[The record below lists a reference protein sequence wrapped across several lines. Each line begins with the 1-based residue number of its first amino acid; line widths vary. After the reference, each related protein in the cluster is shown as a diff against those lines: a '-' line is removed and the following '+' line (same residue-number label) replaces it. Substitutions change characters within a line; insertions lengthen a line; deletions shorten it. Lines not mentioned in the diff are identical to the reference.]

1 MVLSMLWNDLQ
12 CTTDGTFFIKQ
23 KLFQSAARQDAT
35 FCAAT
40 FFACLSFFSVYS
52 WEHYYK
58 VDSHQTLIQYFCTN
72 VFFLFA
78 CPIINLSKNG
88 KNCIANLRFL
98 RFLLIILIAV
108 SNLDTTEQ
116 NHDINNISARFL
128 KHKILKMNGVSLPTV
143 AWVKK
148 GSC

>member
-40 FFACLSFFSVYS
+40 FVACLSFFFHSIHENVI
-52 WEHYYK
+52 

-98 RFLLIILIAV
+98 RFLLIILKAV

>member
-1 MVLSMLWNDLQ
+1 MKWFTVYNRWNVFHETKIVPKCSQARCNLL
-12 CTTDGTFFIKQ
+12 CGNLFCLPFVF
-23 KLFQSAARQDAT
+23 FQSIREN
-35 FCAAT
+35 
-40 FFACLSFFSVYS
+40 VI
-52 WEHYYK
+52 

-98 RFLLIILIAV
+98 RFLLIILKAV